1 MRLSA
6 LEQSI
11 SKHTRTLRLDSIRS
25 RIMVFAL
32 LATLIPSA
40 TTAWLSYTRIRRSLN
55 TKVTQ
60 ELESASRQGSRE
72 VDLWLKDRL
81 YELRVF
87 ASSNAVTDNLEA
99 IRRPATRSPAQRRLG
114 NYLSSVR
121 ERFPDYVEL
130 LVVDQQG
137 RTVATSAR
145 QIRPVHLPQ
154 DWSSQVL
161 EDEPALGD
169 PYRDDVLGSAML
181 VVAVRI
187 PEQAGRFVGA
197 LTAKVSL
204 ASLDPT
210 LRSFATADSGRLYL
224 VTQQGAMLSGRS
236 VGPEARLSSEQRLRL
251 ADQGGAV
258 LRYESF
264 DGTTVLGSMR
274 AIPSVPWYVLAETP
288 TMIAFRQVTR
298 LRNLMLLVLGALLIG
313 IGVIAY
319 LLGILIVRPLQ
330 RLTRGAARVAA
341 GSLDVDLPILSGGE
355 VGYLTHVFNNM
366 VARLREGRETL
377 DAVTEML
384 RRKNEELERLSV
396 TDGLTGLHNR
406 RRLMESLADE
416 VRRSERLKHNFAV
429 LMVDVDHFK
438 KYNDTFG
445 HPAGDDVLARVA
457 AMLREATREV
467 DDVARYG
474 GEEFVVVLP
483 ETAMPEALEIA
494 ERVRARVAS
503 EAFPGR
509 RITVSIGVA
518 EYPTHGDTPDQVIG
532 AADEALYEAKREGR
546 DRVRRAG
553 LKLVRRPPPKER
565 AGTG

>member
-6 LEQSI
+6 VEQFT
-11 SKHTRTLRLDSIRS
+11 SKHARTLRLDSIRS
-25 RIMVFAL
+25 RIMFFAL
-32 LATLIPSA
+32 LAVLIPSA
-40 TTAWLSYTRIRRSLN
+40 TTAWLSYTRIRQSLN
-55 TKVTQ
+55 TKVNQ
-60 ELESASRQGSRE
+60 ELESATRQGGHQ

-87 ASSNAVTDNLEA
+87 SSSNAVTDNLEA
-99 IRRPATRSPAQRRLG
+99 MRRPGTRGPAQRRLSD
-114 NYLSSVR
+114 YLSSVR

-130 LVVDQQG
+130 LVVDPQG
-137 RTVATSAR
+137 RTVATSAK
-145 QIRPVHLPQ
+145 QVRPVRLPR

-169 PYRDDVLGSAML
+169 PYRDDALGTAML
-181 VVAVRI
+181 VVVVRI
-187 PEQAGRFVGA
+187 PEQGGRFIGA

-224 VTQQGAMLSGRS
+224 VTQQGVMLSGRS
-236 VGPEARLSSEQRLRL
+236 VGPEARLSSDQRGRL
-251 ADQGGAV
+251 AEQAGAV
-258 LRYESF
+258 LRYTSF
-264 DGTTVLGSMR
+264 DGTMVLGSMR
-274 AIPSVPWYVLAETP
+274 PIPAVPWYILAETP
-288 TMIAFRQVTR
+288 TVIAFRQVTR
-298 LRNLMLLVLGALLIG
+298 LRNLMLFVLGGLFLG

-319 LLGILIVRPLQ
+319 FLGVLIVRPLQ

-341 GSLDVDLPILSGGE
+341 GNLDVDLPILSGGE

-366 VARLREGRETL
+366 VSRLREGRETL
-377 DAVTEML
+377 DAVTETL

-416 VRRSERLKHNFAV
+416 VRRSERLKHNFAL

-445 HPAGDDVLARVA
+445 HPAGDAVLTRVA
-457 AMLREATREV
+457 ALLREATREV

-494 ERVRARVAS
+494 ERIRARVAS
-503 EAFPGR
+503 EVFPGR
-509 RITVSIGVA
+509 RVTISIGVA
-518 EYPTHGDTPDQVIG
+518 EYPTHGNTPDQVIA

-553 LKLVRRPPPKER
+553 LKLVRHPPPKER
-565 AGTG
+565 AG